1 MDHENLANSVCGWAS
16 RFPLFQSASLDEIV
30 NSLSAFVHGATPE
43 QIRAWKTS
51 VPSLQEQCGRVSGS
65 QSGAIHYGAILEYQM
80 PDGPHRADAVL
91 LVSGA
96 VLVLELKGDGNWQP
110 AYIEQAAD
118 YARRLYWFHTLC
130 GEDNVRVHTILVSY
144 GKKGDEIAEEWHTKT
159 NIENLLDVVR
169 RFDRSRDGKPIPI
182 EKFIQPG
189 VCQPSLSLVQA
200 ARRFFA
206 DHALPHIKR
215 VDTVTNAAVERIVGE
230 IKTAHSEKRRKLLL
244 LSGVPGAGKTYVG
257 LKIAHESFLDD
268 LIETRLDGEKPT
280 APAVFLSGNGP
291 LVEVLQY
298 ELKRAGGAGRVFV
311 RGVKDFVRKYSK
323 PRSPIPPHHVLIFDE
338 GQRAWDEV
346 KVQASHEDR
355 HASSEP
361 AEFVKFAEKIPS
373 WSVILGLIGEGQ
385 EIHVGEEAGIDLW
398 VDALKQTA
406 ERWTVVGP
414 EQYRAAF
421 QTKGIDYQARAEM
434 HLSQSVRFSFASGLS
449 TWAARLVSDKS
460 NTEELAAIAKKLREQ
475 GYQIRVTRD
484 LARAKEFLW
493 AKYRDQTEARF
504 GLLVSS
510 RDKDLAAL
518 GVVASGPRFFRPGP
532 WYADPEASP
541 SSCRRLQETATE
553 FAAQGLELDHTLLV
567 WGGDFV
573 CESSHWSDAAAKKY
587 LKKGEVKSPL
597 QLRRN
602 AYRVLLT
609 RGREGVLICV
619 PQGLPQLD
627 STYAHLVEAGCE
639 ILS

>member
-1 MDHENLANSVCGWAS
+1 MDHENVANSTCGWAS
-16 RFPLFQSASLDEIV
+16 SFPVFQSASLEEIV
-30 NSLSAFVHGATPE
+30 NSLSAFVHSATPE
-43 QIRAWKTS
+43 QIRAWKAS
-51 VPSLQEQCGRVSGS
+51 VPDLQAQCNRVSAAES
-65 QSGAIHYGAILEYQM
+65 KAIHYGAILEYQM
-80 PDGPHRADAVL
+80 PDGPHRVDAVL

-96 VLVLELKGDGNWQP
+96 VLVVELKGDGNWQP
-110 AYIEQAAD
+110 AYVEQAAD
-118 YARRLYWFHTLC
+118 YARRLYWFHALC

-144 GKKGDEIAEEWHTKT
+144 GRTGDEIAEEWHTKT

-169 RFDRSRDGKPIPI
+169 RFDRSQSGQPIPVD
-182 EKFIQPG
+182 KFIQPG
-189 VCQPSLSLVQA
+189 LCQPSLSLVQA

-215 VDTVTNAAVERIVGE
+215 IDAVTNAAVERIVRE
-230 IKTAHSEKRRKLLL
+230 IKAAHSEKRRKLLL

-257 LKIAHESFLDD
+257 LKIAHDSFLDD
-268 LIETRLDGEKPT
+268 LVEARGDGERPT
-280 APAVFLSGNGP
+280 APAIFLSGNGP

-338 GQRAWDEV
+338 AQRAWDSE

-355 HASSEP
+355 RASSEP
-361 AEFVKFAEKIPS
+361 AEFVKFAERIPS
-373 WSVILGLIGEGQ
+373 WSVVLGLIGEGQ

-398 VDALKQTA
+398 VDAIMRSV
-406 ERWTVVGP
+406 ERWIVVGP
-414 EQYRAAF
+414 EQFRGAF
-421 QTKGIDYQARAEM
+421 LSRGVDYQSCPEM

-449 TWAARLVSDKS
+449 AWAARLVSD
-460 NTEELAAIAKKLREQ
+460 NPETPDLAATAKKLREQ
-475 GYQIRVTRD
+475 GYQIRITRD
-484 LARAKEFLW
+484 LSRAKEFLW
-493 AKYRDQTEARF
+493 AKYRDHAEARF

-510 RDKDLAAL
+510 RDKDLAEF
-518 GVVASGPRFFRPGP
+518 GVVASSPRFFRPGP
-532 WYADPEASP
+532 WYADPESSP

-573 CESSHWSDAAAKKY
+573 WSSGQWSDAAAKKY
-587 LKKGEVKSPL
+587 RSSSEVKSPL

-609 RGREGVLICV
+609 RGREGILICV
-619 PQGLPQLD
+619 PQGLSQLD
-627 STYAHLVEAGCE
+627 STYEHLVWAGCDV
-639 ILS
+639 LR